1 MTFRLIF
8 FIAILHGY
16 LQGEESLKIG
26 SKRFTESYILSEIL
40 KQIAT
45 EVGET
50 KIEYKPGLG
59 NTGIVFAALQEG
71 AIDLYPEYTG
81 TILQEFLKVT
91 VHQKIDLE
99 TLQSMLRPLGL
110 GADILLGFKDN
121 YALAMPKEKARQLN
135 IQCLSDLSDFP
146 HLKLGLSQEF
156 LKRTDG
162 WDALKKAY
170 QLPQKNVIGID
181 HSLSYEAI
189 SNKQIDLTDVYT
201 TDPKIEKYHLKVL
214 EDDHHFFPLYD
225 AILLYRLG
233 IPEKFPKTWEAF
245 RSLEGAISNHHMQTM
260 NARAELLGESFEKI
274 AEHFL
279 PTKDISMSIPYS
291 RSSFLDHLF
300 GPNLWQLIKQHLF
313 LVFGSLIPAIFVGIF
328 LGILSNYSPI
338 LSAFIL
344 NLVGVIQTVPSLALF
359 AFLIP
364 MLKQIGTVP
373 ALIALFLYALLPIV
387 RNTYTGLKDIPKSL
401 RESAIVLG
409 LPLFPRLFLVEL
421 PLASRSILAGIKT
434 AAVIDVGMTT
444 IAALIGAGGFGERI
458 ITGLALND
466 YEILLSGAIPACFLA
481 ILVQLGF
488 DFLDYWLIPKG
499 LSNSR

>member
-1 MTFRLIF
+1 MILRLF
-8 FIAILHGY
+8 FLLTLLSAL
-16 LQGEESLKIG
+16 LWGEETIKIG
-26 SKRFTESYILSEIL
+26 SKRFTESYILSEML
-40 KQIAT
+40 KQIAMQAQ
-45 EVGET
+45 EAKV
-50 KIEYKPGLG
+50 EYKPGLG

-81 TILQEFLKVT
+81 TILQEFLKIS

-110 GADILLGFKDN
+110 GADITLGFN
-121 YALAMPKEKARQLN
+121 NAYALAMPKDKARQLN
-135 IQCLSDLSDFP
+135 IQRLSDLSDYP
-146 HLKLGLSQEF
+146 HLKVGISQEF
-156 LKRTDG
+156 LQRTDG

-181 HSLSYEAI
+181 HSLSYEALA
-189 SNKQIDLTDVYT
+189 NKQIDLTDVYT

-214 EDDHHFFPLYD
+214 EDDRHFFPLYD

-233 IPEKFPKTWEAF
+233 VPEKFPKTWQAF
-245 RSLEGAISNHHMQTM
+245 RSLEGTISSHHMQTM

-274 AEHFL
+274 AAHFL
-279 PTKDISMSIPYS
+279 PTKDISMDIPYS
-291 RSSFLDHLF
+291 KSTFLDHLF

-313 LVFGSLIPAIFVGIF
+313 LVFGSLIPAILVGIL
-328 LGILSNYSPI
+328 LGILSTYSSI
-338 LSAFIL
+338 LSTVIL

-434 AAVIDVGMTT
+434 AAVLNVGMTT

-466 YEILLSGAIPACFLA
+466 YEILLSGAIPACLLA
-481 ILVQLGF
+481 VLVQMGF

-499 LSNSR
+499 L